1 MASYMVRRLGVT
13 LLQLFVLSVV
23 AFFLIHLAPGNP
35 VQTMLGPRATP
46 GEIAL
51 LNHQLGLD
59 RPLPEQY
66 VTFLHGIFTANPGND
81 FLYAQSIG
89 SLIGP
94 RIIVSAQLICGGLL
108 VAIIIGVPLALISA
122 LRANSGIDHSVRALV
137 TLLFAMPQFWVGL
150 ILALIFAL
158 KLKWLPSSGY
168 SDASIGSL
176 ARTMLLP
183 SIALGLSILAVVV
196 RTLRGSVREVLRT
209 EYVTAARARG
219 YGSLRVLFRHVLRN
233 AVMPTTTVLAVN
245 AGLLIGSSVV
255 IEQVFQI
262 PGLGS
267 LLFDAVERRDFL
279 VVEYITLIAG
289 ATVIM
294 LTLVVDMAQVIIDP
308 RVNLVGT
315 QSA

>member
-1 MASYMVRRLGVT
+1 MSGYLVRRLALT

-46 GEIAL
+46 QEIAF
-51 LNHQLGLD
+51 LNHQLGLN
-59 RPLPEQY
+59 RSLFEQY
-66 VTFLHGIFTANPGND
+66 LTFLHGIFTAHLGND
-81 FLYAQSIG
+81 FIYAQSIG

-94 RIIVSAQLICGGLL
+94 RATVSAQLIFGGLL
-108 VAIIIGVPLALISA
+108 FAMIIGVPLALLSA
-122 LRANSGIDHSVRALV
+122 VRANSGVDHGIRALV
-137 TLLFAMPQFWVGL
+137 TLVFAMPQFWVGL

-168 SDASIGSL
+168 DDSSFSSL
-176 ARTMLLP
+176 VRSLLLP
-183 SIALGLSILAVVV
+183 SVALGLSILAIVV

-209 EYVTAARARG
+209 EYVVAARARG
-219 YGSLRVLFRHVLRN
+219 YGSARVLFRHVLRN
-233 AVMPTTTVLAVN
+233 AVMPTATVLAVN

-279 VVEYITLIAG
+279 VIEY
-289 ATVIM
+289 
-294 LTLVVDMAQVIIDP
+294 LTLLAGTTIVVLTLLVDLAQVIVDP
-308 RVNLVGT
+308 RVNLTGNG
-315 QSA
+315 A

>member
-1 MASYMVRRLGVT
+1 MSGYLVRRLGLT
-13 LLQLFVLSVV
+13 LLQLFVLSIV

-46 GEIAL
+46 QEIAF
-51 LNHQLGLD
+51 LNHQLGLN
-59 RPLPEQY
+59 RSLFEQY
-66 VTFLHGIFTANPGND
+66 LTFLHGIFTAHLGND
-81 FLYAQSIG
+81 FIYAQSIG

-94 RIIVSAQLICGGLL
+94 RATVSAQLILGGVL
-108 VAIIIGVPLALISA
+108 VAMIIGVPLALISA
-122 LRANSGIDHSVRALV
+122 VRANSGVDHGIRALV
-137 TLLFAMPQFWVGL
+137 TLVFAMPQFWVGL

-168 SDASIGSL
+168 SDATIGSL
-176 ARTMLLP
+176 FRTLLLP
-183 SIALGLSILAVVV
+183 SVALGLSILAVVV

-209 EYVTAARARG
+209 EYVVAARARG
-219 YGSLRVLFRHVLRN
+219 YGSARVLFRHVLRN
-233 AVMPTTTVLAVN
+233 AVMPTATVLAVN

-279 VVEYITLIAG
+279 VIEY
-289 ATVIM
+289 
-294 LTLVVDMAQVIIDP
+294 LTLLAGTAIVVLTLLVDLAQVIVDP
-308 RVNLVGT
+308 RVNLTG
-315 QSA
+315 QGA

>member
-1 MASYMVRRLGVT
+1 MSGYLARRLALT

-23 AFFLIHLAPGNP
+23 AFFLIHLAPGSP

-46 GEIAL
+46 QEIAL
-51 LNHQLGLD
+51 LNHQLGLN
-59 RPLPEQY
+59 RPLFEQY
-66 VTFLHGIFTANPGND
+66 LTFLHGIFTAHLGND
-81 FLYAQSIG
+81 FIYAQSIG

-94 RIIVSAQLICGGLL
+94 RATVSAQLIIGGLL
-108 VAIIIGVPLALISA
+108 VAMVIGVPLALISA
-122 LRANSGIDHSVRALV
+122 VRANSGVDHGIRALV

-168 SDASIGSL
+168 NNATFGDLVRSL
-176 ARTMLLP
+176 LLP
-183 SIALGLSILAVVV
+183 SVALGMSILAIVV

-209 EYVTAARARG
+209 EYVVAARARG
-219 YGSLRVLFRHVLRN
+219 YGSSRVLFRHVLRN
-233 AVMPTTTVLAVN
+233 AVMPTATVLAVN

-267 LLFDAVERRDFL
+267 LLFDAVQRRDFL
-279 VVEYITLIAG
+279 VIEYLTLLAG
-289 ATVIM
+289 ATIVV
-294 LTLVVDMAQVIIDP
+294 LTLLVDLAQVIVDP
-308 RVNLVGT
+308 RVNLTG
-315 QSA
+315 QGA